1 MSLNFSNTAI
11 GRLRI
16 AGIAEGI
23 SFLFLLLIAMPLK
36 YLADIPEAVL
46 ITGWIHGAL
55 FILYI
60 TALLYVWRA
69 KRWPV
74 FRVAVGVGASL
85 IPFGTFITD
94 KKLRNEENALVM
106 YSAR

>member
-23 SFLFLLLIAMPLK
+23 SFLFLLFIAMPLK

-55 FILYI
+55 FILYTI
-60 TALLYVWRA
+60 ALLQVWHT
-69 KRWPV
+69 KRWPLL
-74 FRVAVGVGASL
+74 RVAIGFGASL

-94 KKLRNEENALVM
+94 KKLRKEENAMVM

>member
-1 MSLNFSNTAI
+1 MNFSNTAI
-11 GRLRI
+11 GRLRL

-23 SFLFLLLIAMPLK
+23 SFLFLLTIAMPLK
-36 YLADIPEAVL
+36 YMADMPEAVL
-46 ITGWIHGAL
+46 VTGWIHGAL

-69 KRWPV
+69 KRWPLL
-74 FRVAVGVGASL
+74 RVAIGFGASL

-94 KKLRNEENALVM
+94 KKLREEEKAMVV
-106 YSAR
+106 YSMR